1 MNTRALHRIVGLVML
16 LPLTGWAITGAV
28 FFLKPGYQG
37 AYEMLPLKTYPL
49 EPNIAFKTDPSWLE
63 VRLVRTILGE
73 HLLARAP
80 QGWLNLEPRSLKPR
94 PQPSPDEIRTLVSD
108 AFSANP
114 ARYGQIA
121 GIEDDKITTDTGV
134 SIEMDWN
141 RLAFSQRGKD
151 TDRIDTLYKI
161 HYLQWTGVKSLDNA
175 LGALGVILVLA
186 LSGLGARLFF
196 SRGVR

>member
-1 MNTRALHRIVGLVML
+1 ML

-37 AYEMLPLKTYPL
+37 AYEMLPVKTYPL
-49 EPNIAFKTDPSWLE
+49 EASIALETDPSWLE
-63 VRLVRTILGE
+63 VRFVKTILGE
-73 HLLARAP
+73 HLLAWVP
-80 QGWLNLEPRSLKPR
+80 QGWLHLEPRSQQPR
-94 PQPSPDEIRTLVSD
+94 PQPSPDDIRTLVSD

-121 GIEDDKITTDTGV
+121 SIEDDKITTDTGV

-141 RLAFSQRGKD
+141 RLALSQRGKD
-151 TDRIDTLYKI
+151 TDRIDTLYRI
-161 HYLQWTGVKSLDNA
+161 HYLQWTGVKSLDNV
-175 LGALGVILVLA
+175 LGALGIILVLG

-196 SRGVR
+196 SRGLR